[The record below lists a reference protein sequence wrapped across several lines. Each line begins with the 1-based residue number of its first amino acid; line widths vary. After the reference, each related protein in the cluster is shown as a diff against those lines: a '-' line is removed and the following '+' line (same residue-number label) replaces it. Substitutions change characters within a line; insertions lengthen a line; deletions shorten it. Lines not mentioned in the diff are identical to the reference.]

1 MPGVALNLSNRVKGA
16 WKGGGGYAERKL
28 MAPSGLGGDD
38 SPEVRWKQPVE
49 QAKML
54 LFGAGPQGDSW
65 ILLYRRV
72 LI

>member
-1 MPGVALNLSNRVKGA
+1 
-16 WKGGGGYAERKL
+16 

-54 LFGAGPQGDSW
+54 LFGAGPQGDSR
-65 ILLYRRV
+65 ILLYRSADIKGEQGTLGDWRTDKILCV
-72 LI
+72 WCGGGVY